1 MILLQN
7 AQIIGDGVGKALNS
21 MFISGFYSA
30 SKVHIVG
37 YSLGGQ
43 IAGRVGRYV
52 KAISNGARKIGRI
65 TGIDPCNL
73 DIFTLFSIGSVLG
86 VNDATFVDTIKAE
99 SVLTGSKDTLG
110 HVNFYVNG
118 GISQSMCD
126 NDIHC
131 SHSMG
136 PKYWAES
143 VKRSNQLSF
152 AAKKCI
158 NWVTFLAGNCS
169 STEPIG
175 YMGASTATTL
185 TGSYYLETNL
195 APLYSKS

>member
-1 MILLQN
+1 M
-7 AQIIGDGVGKALNS
+7 IGDGVGNALNS
-21 MFISGFYSA
+21 MFVGGYSP
-30 SKVHIVG
+30 SDVHIVG

-43 IAGRVGRYV
+43 ISGRVGRYV
-52 KAISNGARKIGRI
+52 KTISSGKRKIGRI

-73 DIFTLFSIGSVLG
+73 DIFTLVSIGTVLT

-99 SVLTGSKDTLG
+99 SVITGSQSTVG

-118 GISQSMCD
+118 GISQPMCD
-126 NDIHC
+126 PTDVGC

-143 VKRSNQLSF
+143 ISRPDQLAF
-152 AAKKCI
+152 AAKKCT
-158 NWVTFLAGNCS
+158 NWNEFIASTCS
-169 STEPIG
+169 ATAPIG

-185 TGSYYLETNL
+185 TGSYYLSTNL
-195 APLYSKS
+195 VSPYSRT